1 MVDEDEDSGSESP
14 QAQPEPSPSATAE
27 EGVPPSGA
35 VTGVPGAAAKDEEV
49 WDDV

>member
-35 VTGVPGAAAKDEEV
+35 VTGVLAAAKDEEV